1 MGSPPLES
9 HGPDAGGGGVF
20 VSVRGVRAGPRL
32 LSPDWWV
39 GARWVS
45 WDTLRGVL
53 GPWLAEW
60 GVKLLGQEVSSPQD
74 CSSTCPAPSASGL
87 GEQSPQE

>member
-1 MGSPPLES
+1 MSPCGELEQVLGCCPL
-9 HGPDAGGGGVF
+9 GWTPRCAG
-20 VSVRGVRAGPRL
+20 
-32 LSPDWWV
+32 
-39 GARWVS
+39 WVS

-74 CSSTCPAPSASGL
+74 CSSTFPVPSASGL
-87 GEQSPQE
+87 REQSPQE